1 MPTINFATRWFYQ
14 HIGHGELPTGPAVCA
29 LCGLRAA
36 PGSMTPKVKV
46 FRKTFMD
53 YDLQARPALDD
64 LCAACVWYFDHQ
76 VLLRSHWYL
85 TATAARVLA
94 KADLLPLLTKH
105 VAEAP
110 AEDRYYLIAASKK
123 KHVALRGRLNAAG
136 GRLLRVNFETLM
148 VDVDQAVLDLV
159 DRLSLLRRYHSWQ
172 EIEQNS
178 YLPYAILRW
187 PALREF
193 ERLCRQVQPWLRS
206 PQYTLARYL
215 YAPPA
220 GRKGEK
226 GENDGTDEDD

>member
-1 MPTINFATRWFYQ
+1 MPTLNYAPRWFYR
-14 HIGHGELPTGPAVCA
+14 HIGHGEIATGPALCA
-29 LCGLRAA
+29 LCGLPAA
-36 PGSMTPKVKV
+36 PGSMTPKAKV
-46 FRKTFMD
+46 LRPTFMD
-53 YDLQARPALDD
+53 YDLLARPALDD

-76 VLLRSHWYL
+76 ELLRSHWYL

-94 KADLLPLLTKH
+94 KADLLPLLTEH
-105 VAEAP
+105 VAKPP

-159 DRLSLLRRYHSWQ
+159 DRLSALRRYHSWQ

-187 PALREF
+187 PALSEF
-193 ERLCRQVQPWLRS
+193 ERLCAQVLPWLRS
-206 PQYTLARYL
+206 PQYYLARYL
-215 YAPPA
+215 YTPS
-220 GRKGEK
+220 GRGEEK
-226 GENDGTDEDD
+226 EHVDD